1 MAIINLTPDSFY
13 ANSRCADLDTA
24 MKRVDTVLSQGAD
37 MLDLGAYSTRPGAAE
52 VSETEEWERLQPV
65 LKAIRKKYPEVVIS
79 IDTFRSKVAEWSVD
93 EGADIIND
101 VSGGL
106 LDNNMFKTVG
116 KLQVPYILMHMRGTP
131 ATMQQFTS
139 YNNLTADIITEL
151 SKAMQ
156 QLTTEG
162 VHDVI
167 IDPGFGF
174 SKTLDQNYELFAH
187 LTDFKIFEKPV
198 LVGISRKSMIYKKF
212 NITPEESLAGTTIL
226 NSFALEKGA
235 AILRVHDVEEAVQAV
250 EIYKSIY
257 CRNDQQ

>member
-1 MAIINLTPDSFY
+1 
-13 ANSRCADLDTA
+13 
-24 MKRVDTVLSQGAD
+24 
-37 MLDLGAYSTRPGAAE
+37 
-52 VSETEEWERLQPV
+52 
-65 LKAIRKKYPEVVIS
+65 
-79 IDTFRSKVAEWSVD
+79 
-93 EGADIIND
+93 
-101 VSGGL
+101 
-106 LDNNMFKTVG
+106 
-116 KLQVPYILMHMRGTP
+116 
-131 ATMQQFTS
+131 
-139 YNNLTADIITEL
+139 
-151 SKAMQ
+151 MQ